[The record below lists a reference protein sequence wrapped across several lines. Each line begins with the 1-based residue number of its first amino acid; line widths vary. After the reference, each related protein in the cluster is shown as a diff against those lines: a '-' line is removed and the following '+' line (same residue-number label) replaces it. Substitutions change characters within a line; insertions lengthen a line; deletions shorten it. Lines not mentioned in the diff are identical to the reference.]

1 MGSYN
6 HRSGRV
12 YCYKD
17 IERLADK
24 AGVQVLEFIDYLRYG
39 ESERDGKWNVYNIN
53 GYHVAVEYFG
63 SK

>member
-1 MGSYN
+1 M
-6 HRSGRV
+6 